1 MKVLRQSAAAAG
13 FAAALLMAG
22 CAHHNQ
28 IATTSTSDV
37 GTISS
42 TQAAQAGVIPGPAKV
57 DSDGNVYTSSAAP
70 GSGASLNDGTNTN
83 VNNVPTRSKST
94 VVVTQTPIEPA
105 PLVVETLAPAPII
118 VETPA
123 PAPIVVET
131 PAATVVETPTMTSSS
146 NVDDQTTTT
155 TVKTH
160 HRHRRMA
167 KE

>member
-1 MKVLRQSAAAAG
+1 MKAWKQSAAAAG
-13 FAAALLMAG
+13 FAATLLMAG

-28 IATTSTSDV
+28 IATSSTSDV

-42 TQAAQAGVIPGPAKV
+42 SQAAQTGVIPGPAKV

-70 GSGASLNDGTNTN
+70 GSGTPATEGTNTN
-83 VNNVPTRSKST
+83 VNFVPKTAKST
-94 VVVTQTPIEPA
+94 VVVTQSPIEA
-105 PLVVETLAPAPII
+105 LAPAPIV

-131 PAATVVETPTMTSSS
+131 PAPAPIVVETPMTSSS
-146 NVDDQTTTT
+146 NVDDQTPTT
-155 TVKTH
+155 TVKTTK
-160 HRHRRMA
+160 RHRRMA

>member
-1 MKVLRQSAAAAG
+1 MKALRQSAVAAG
-13 FAAALLMAG
+13 LAAALLMAG

-28 IATTSTSDV
+28 IATTTRTTDV
-37 GTISS
+37 VTIPAA
-42 TQAAQAGVIPGPAKV
+42 QAAQAGVIPGPAKV

-83 VNNVPTRSKST
+83 VNNLPRKSKST
-94 VVVTQTPIEPA
+94 VVVTQTPIETPA
-105 PLVVETLAPAPII
+105 PLI

-131 PAATVVETPTMTSSS
+131 PAPVVVETPTMTSSS

-155 TVKTH
+155 TVKTTK
-160 HRHRRMA
+160 RHRRLA

>member
-28 IATTSTSDV
+28 IATSTSDV

-83 VNNVPTRSKST
+83 INNVPTRSKST
-94 VVVTQTPIEPA
+94 VIVTETPIA
-105 PLVVETLAPAPII
+105 TPLVVETPAPAPII

-123 PAPIVVET
+123 PV
-131 PAATVVETPTMTSSS
+131 VVETPTMTSSS

-155 TVKTH
+155 TVKTTK
-160 HRHRRMA
+160 RHRRMA

>member
-1 MKVLRQSAAAAG
+1 MKAFKQSAAAAG
-13 FAAALLMAG
+13 FAALLLAG

-28 IATTSTSDV
+28 IATTSTDNTT

-42 TQAAQAGVIPGPAKV
+42 TEAAQAGVIPGPAKV

-83 VNNVPTRSKST
+83 VNIIPKKANST
-94 VVVTQTPIEPA
+94 VVVRQSPIVTETP
-105 PLVVETLAPAPII
+105 APAPIV

-131 PAATVVETPTMTSSS
+131 PAPAPVVETPTMTSSS

-155 TVKTH
+155 TTTTTRAK
-160 HRHRRMA
+160 RHRRMA

>member
-105 PLVVETLAPAPII
+105 PLVVETPAPII

-123 PAPIVVET
+123 PAPIVIET
-131 PAATVVETPTMTSSS
+131 PAPAVVETPTMTSSS

-155 TVKTH
+155 TVKTTK
-160 HRHRRMA
+160 RHRRMA

>member
-1 MKVLRQSAAAAG
+1 MKALRQSAVAAG

-28 IATTSTSDV
+28 IATTTTTTDV
-37 GTISS
+37 VTIPAD
-42 TQAAQAGVIPGPAKV
+42 QAAQAGVIPGPAKV

-83 VNNVPTRSKST
+83 VNNVPRKSKST
-94 VVVTQTPIEPA
+94 IVVTQTPIETPA

-131 PAATVVETPTMTSSS
+131 PTMTSSS

-155 TVKTH
+155 TVKTTK
-160 HRHRRMA
+160 RHRRLA

>member
-83 VNNVPTRSKST
+83 VNNVPQRSKST
-94 VVVTQTPIEPA
+94 VVVTETPI
-105 PLVVETLAPAPII
+105 VVETTAPAPIIVETPAPAPII

-131 PAATVVETPTMTSSS
+131 PMTSSS

-155 TVKTH
+155 TVKTTH